1 MTITKSLGNN
11 VYQVCLIP
19 ESKVY
24 TTTGYII
31 LGEHQKVIIEPGAS
45 PENLIW
51 LKAFEEL
58 NIKPEQIDAI
68 IATHIH
74 LDHSGGAGG
83 LMQHCP
89 NAIMMVH
96 EKGAP
101 HLIDPE
107 KLVAGSRSVY
117 GDSFDQFF
125 EPVLPIPAER
135 VKIQKEGDIFSIG
148 THQELRFY
156 NAPGHAMHHLFI
168 FDTLSQGIFS
178 GDSAGLFYSALY
190 EKYKVKVALPSSTPT
205 QFDPESMTRTLDQML
220 ALDPQKIYY
229 THFGMAEPAV
239 ELINTTKSWLDIF
252 GKDCL
257 AFYESNPNLEALS
270 EFLHSSILDELE
282 KQGVPRD
289 CSSLNNMKQDNHIN
303 ALGIIS
309 YIERLKRAQSK
320 K

>member
-1 MTITKSLGNN
+1 
-11 VYQVCLIP
+11 
-19 ESKVY
+19 
-24 TTTGYII
+24 
-31 LGEHQKVIIEPGAS
+31 
-45 PENLIW
+45 
-51 LKAFEEL
+51 
-58 NIKPEQIDAI
+58 
-68 IATHIH
+68 
-74 LDHSGGAGG
+74 
-83 LMQHCP
+83 
-89 NAIMMVH
+89 MMVH